1 MLGVAGR
8 RTLAGTAAALLT
20 GGLLAAIAMPVAPAV
35 AAANDQTLSGTPSSM
50 WQTNQ
55 PVDALA
61 TANGVV
67 FAGGRFTQVRPPGT
81 SASSGQA
88 VSRTYLAAF
97 NASTGA
103 LITSFNFTLNG
114 RVYDLKVSP
123 NGQTLYVAGSFSSV
137 NGSARGRVAA
147 INLSNY
153 TLTSF
158 NPNANRV
165 VTALAPTANRL
176 YLSGDFTTVRG
187 TSKPTIGA
195 VYAVGSAEGTAGNL
209 VTSFGAT
216 MVAPPPSQFTA
227 SPSPRA
233 LTMLVSPNGQRLL
246 IGGGF
251 TQVNGSSTGGVASLD
266 PNTGAVQSWP
276 ANASQPINTNC
287 SGRTRAII
295 TDGTYAYVTAEGDPP
310 GCYEGTYAANI
321 ATGQMVWNSPCL
333 GASQG
338 IAVMRGVLYKG
349 SHQH

>member
-1 MLGVAGR
+1 MLRAAWR
-8 RTLAGTAAALLT
+8 RRLAGSAAALLA
-20 GGLLAAIAMPVAPAV
+20 GGLVAAVATPPAPAQ
-35 AAANDQTLSGTPSSM
+35 AATNDQTLSGTASSM

-81 SASSGQA
+81 NSNSNQA

-165 VTALAPTANRL
+165 VTALGPTANRL
-176 YLSGDFTTVRG
+176 YLSGDFTTVGGADR
-187 TSKPTIGA
+187 PTIA
-195 VYAVGSAEGTAGNL
+195 SVVAVGASSGTPGALDN
-209 VTSFGAT
+209 SFGAT
-216 MVAPPPSQFTA
+216 LTAPEPNPFSGT
-227 SPSPRA
+227 PSPRA
-233 LTMLVSPNGQRLL
+233 LSILPSPNGQRLL

-251 TQVNGSSTGGVASLD
+251 NAVNGTATGGVASLD
-266 PNTGAVQSWP
+266 PATGALQDWS
-276 ANASQPINTNC
+276 ANTDQPINTNC
-287 SGRTRAII
+287 GGRTRAII
-295 TDGTYAYVTAEGDPP
+295 TDGTNAYVTAEGDPP
-310 GCYEGTYAANI
+310 GCYEGTYAADI
-321 ATGQMVWNSPCL
+321 ETGEMVWNSECL